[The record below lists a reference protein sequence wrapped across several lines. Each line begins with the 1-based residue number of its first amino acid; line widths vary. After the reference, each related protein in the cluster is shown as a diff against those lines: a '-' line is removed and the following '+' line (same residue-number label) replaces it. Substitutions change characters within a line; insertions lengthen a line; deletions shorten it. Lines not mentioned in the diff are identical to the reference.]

1 MGAYS
6 LVAFPQAVNEA
17 PRHNWPRCHPL
28 PQCGH
33 VRAKDGCSAA
43 AVRLVGQRR
52 RHLKPMWLVSI
63 EELQLKTTM
72 WWPVDWGWV
81 EWLSHHNRYQPG
93 SLPREVF
100 PRGSPPS
107 IFECASAAHLL
118 GARCA
123 RRTKLGILG
132 SAHIICEVLWGLLSL
147 VVVEWRSEYSSFRL
161 EEGWAASFSASQEP
175 LNCAHVVRLMTVGAQ
190 QWVLCD
196 RVLKSRLDA
205 SWVVFRKRECSVVV
219 EIQPFFHIVAAKAKA
234 CRSSQGIYD
243 ALQDGYGRILGGKGP
258 ERENRKSKNR
268 KSIIC

>member
-1 MGAYS
+1 VVARIAGLLEHARVKPGSLGHALPRWAKRLMGAYS

-132 SAHIICEVLWGLLSL
+132 SAHIICEILWGLLSL

-161 EEGWAASFSASQEP
+161 EEGWRQVSLQAKS
-175 LNCAHVVRLMTVGAQ
+175 HWIVRMLFDWWQSV
-190 QWVLCD
+190 
-196 RVLKSRLDA
+196 RS
-205 SWVVFRKRECSVVV
+205 SECSA
-219 EIQPFFHIVAAKAKA
+219 IVCWNLVSTPAGSYSGRENALSSL
-234 CRSSQGIYD
+234 RSSLSFI
-243 ALQDGYGRILGGKGP
+243 
-258 ERENRKSKNR
+258 
-268 KSIIC
+268 